1 MDDTRHVPEI
11 SVVVPVFGCAGCLHQ
26 LHRRLVASV
35 GSITGD
41 YELIFV
47 DDRSEDGAW
56 DVLRALAAR
65 DPRVRALRLSRNFG
79 QAAAITAG
87 LDASRGRWTVVMDCD
102 LEEPPEAIPAFYAKA
117 LEGFDLVRGVR
128 SGWKHGPARRLTS
141 RAFRLLLLESG
152 KREQYGTLSILSRK
166 VVTAY
171 LGLRDTARE
180 YVLVLDWLG
189 FEQATVEFEHGARA
203 HGETSFTLR
212 RLLDAGLD
220 GVAFRTTALLRLV
233 VAFGFLI
240 VAAGFVL
247 AGYFVYSHFTE
258 TNPPGYTSLVVI
270 MLILVGFAIVS
281 IGVVGLYV
289 GMIFEQ
295 VRSRPLFIVSEEAHG
310 AELLPPETAEERARN
325 GIGERT

>member
-1 MDDTRHVPEI
+1 MDDVRHVPEI

-128 SGWKHGPARRLTS
+128 SDWKHGPARRRHEPRVPS
-141 RAFRLLLLESG
+141 AAAR
-152 KREQYGTLSILSRK
+152 IRK
-166 VVTAY
+166 
-171 LGLRDTARE
+171 
-180 YVLVLDWLG
+180 
-189 FEQATVEFEHGARA
+189 ARA
-203 HGETSFTLR
+203 IRDAEHPLTQGRHGL
-212 RLLDAGLD
+212 
-220 GVAFRTTALLRLV
+220 
-233 VAFGFLI
+233 
-240 VAAGFVL
+240 
-247 AGYFVYSHFTE
+247 
-258 TNPPGYTSLVVI
+258 P
-270 MLILVGFAIVS
+270 
-281 IGVVGLYV
+281 
-289 GMIFEQ
+289 
-295 VRSRPLFIVSEEAHG
+295 RPA
-310 AELLPPETAEERARN
+310 
-325 GIGERT
+325 